1 MIRGIWNRVS
11 FLRKVVP
18 SWRKLTVSMAT
29 TFLLETQNFY
39 FERPF
44 SQETWKG
51 GKQMVI
57 GVVVGHIYYNLR
69 EKNFGSRQRVMSW
82 WRHHV
87 KVQAS
92 KWRHHAITFCGV
104 FIWAVKTKH
113 TSYHHT
119 RSCSLSFASKIFKIR
134 LELTEICAFF
144 CGDDVTDLYVMLA
157 LKKSKSWPYGQ
168 FQPWIMIAQKR
179 F

>member
-1 MIRGIWNRVS
+1 
-11 FLRKVVP
+11 
-18 SWRKLTVSMAT
+18 MAT

-69 EKNFGSRQRVMSW
+69 EKNFGSRQLVMSW

-92 KWRHHAITFCGV
+92 KWRHHAITFCDFCGV
-104 FIWAVKTKH
+104 FIWAVNIKH
-113 TSYHHT
+113 TSYHQT

-144 CGDDVTDLYVMLA
+144 CGDDVTDLRYASSKGEQKLTLWSISA
-157 LKKSKSWPYGQ
+157 LDHDCTNAFLIHDMSH
-168 FQPWIMIAQKR
+168 I
-179 F
+179 